1 MDLVNSS
8 VIIAEV
14 HLEAK
19 MNTIMNRIYELL
31 ELIKAM
37 L

>member
-1 MDLVNSS
+1 MDLVNSP
-8 VIIAEV
+8 VILAEV
-14 HLEAK
+14 HLEIK
-19 MNTIMNRIYELL
+19 MNAVMTRVYELL